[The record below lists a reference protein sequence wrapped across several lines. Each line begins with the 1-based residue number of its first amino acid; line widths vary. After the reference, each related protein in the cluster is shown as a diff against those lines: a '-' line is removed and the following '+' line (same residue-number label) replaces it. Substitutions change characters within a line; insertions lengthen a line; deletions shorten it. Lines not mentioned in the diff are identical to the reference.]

1 MTKLSTLP
9 LIATLLALPA
19 PVHAQQAAADAL
31 FDSARTAMAKGD
43 FAAACEQFRASD
55 KLDPALGTELNLADC
70 EEKRGH
76 VASAWELYRTAQ
88 EKLGEKDERVT
99 FARSRARA
107 LEPRIPKLT
116 LTLASGAPKDSIV
129 REGQVDLGSGTFGV
143 ALPVDPGAH
152 ELVISAPGFE
162 PRTVQIT
169 LKEGEARTLSVG
181 PGAPLAAAIVD
192 ARPVAAKPPARRE
205 PATPAKSSGRAL
217 GFTLGGVGVAGL
229 GVGAVAGL
237 LELGKK
243 HTVDANCQPDKSCT
257 SVGLDAAHSARTFE
271 IVSNVG
277 WVVGAAALGAG
288 AYFLLSSGASEKP
301 STAVS
306 LATDATG
313 GRLSLSRSF

>member
-1 MTKLSTLP
+1 MAKLSTLP

-19 PVHAQQAAADAL
+19 PAHAQQAAADAL

-55 KLDPALGTELNLADC
+55 QLDPALGTELNLADC

-88 EKLGEKDERVT
+88 EKLGEKDERVAL
-99 FARSRARA
+99 ARSRAQA

-116 LTLASGAPKDSIV
+116 LTLASGAPKDSTV

-152 ELVISAPGFE
+152 VLVISAPGFQ
-162 PRTVQIT
+162 PRTVQIS

-181 PGAPLAAAIVD
+181 PGAPLAAAPVN
-192 ARPVAAKPPARRE
+192 ARSLATQPLAAQAPAPRVH
-205 PATPAKSSGRAL
+205 PSGRTL

-229 GVGAVAGL
+229 GVGAIAGL
-237 LELGKK
+237 LEIGKK
-243 HTVDANCQPDKSCT
+243 HTVDADCQADKSCT
-257 SVGLDAAHSARTFE
+257 SAGLDAAHSARTLE

-277 WVVGAAALGAG
+277 WVVGAAALSAG
-288 AYFLLSSGASEKP
+288 VYFLLSSGASEKP

-306 LATDATG
+306 LSTDTTS